1 MDCLCCDNCQQV
13 ARLDGLGYCHHV
25 AGWGVL
31 CCDNCQQVA
40 GMDGLCAD
48 GCHHVAGVSGFCFDG
63 CEQVDGVEA
72 RKGSSPGGTVKS
84 GPQLLS
90 AKQLRSGPVT
100 RSRQVWAHTL
110 SLSVCLSVCLCQSV
124 CLSVCLSLSL
134 ALSLLTLI

>member
-1 MDCLCCDNCQQV
+1 
-13 ARLDGLGYCHHV
+13 
-25 AGWGVL
+25 
-31 CCDNCQQVA
+31 
-40 GMDGLCAD
+40 MDGLCAD

-100 RSRQVWAHTL
+100 RSRQVWPAHTL
-110 SLSVCLSVCLCQSV
+110 SLSVCLSRS
-124 CLSVCLSLSL
+124 LSVSVSLYLCLSLSL
-134 ALSLLTLI
+134 SPHPDITVMVDWV